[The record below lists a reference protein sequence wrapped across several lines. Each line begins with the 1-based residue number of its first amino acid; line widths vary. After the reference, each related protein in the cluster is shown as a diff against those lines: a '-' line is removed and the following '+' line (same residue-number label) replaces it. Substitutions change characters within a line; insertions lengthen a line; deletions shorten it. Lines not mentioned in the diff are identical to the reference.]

1 MVYKLEQISK
11 PKMVKPILIE
21 GLPGIGNVGKIA
33 VDFIV
38 ENLKAKKIVEITS
51 NQFPHSVFVKEDNLI
66 ELPTISVYHKKIK
79 SKDYLFLVGDIQPV
93 DEEGCYD
100 FCDVLL
106 DWFVKNKG
114 KEIVT
119 TGGIGLHQIPAK
131 PKVFVTGNDAKYVK
145 TFKGCKSKIYGI
157 VGPIIGVTGLLLG
170 LSEKRKIPAAALLTQ
185 TFGHP
190 SYIGI
195 KEARETLQ
203 VLNKRFSLNL
213 KIKQLD
219 EEIHEIEKELKE
231 KAKLLKEVAQSS
243 AKGPEDLTY
252 FG

>member
-1 MVYKLEQISK
+1 MVYKIEQLIK
-11 PKMVKPILIE
+11 VKLNKPILIE

-33 VDFIV
+33 IDFMI
-38 ENLKAKKIVEITS
+38 ENLKAKKIMEITS
-51 NQFPHSVFVKEDNLI
+51 NQFPHSVFVCENHLI
-66 ELPTISVYHKKIK
+66 ELPTISIYYKKIK
-79 SKDYLFLVGDIQPV
+79 GQDYLLLAGDIQPV

-106 DWFVKNKG
+106 DWFEIHKG
-114 KEIVT
+114 QAIVT
-119 TGGIGLHQIPAK
+119 TGGIGLHHIPKK
-131 PKVFVTGNDAKYVK
+131 PKVYVTGNNAKFVK
-145 TFKGCKSKIYGI
+145 TFKDCEKKIYGV

-170 LSEKRKIPAAALLTQ
+170 LAEKRKIPAVAVLTQ

-195 KEARETLQ
+195 KEARETLKT
-203 VLNKRFSLNL
+203 LNNRFDLNL

-219 EEIHEIEKELKE
+219 EEITAIEKELTE
-231 KAKLLKEVAQSS
+231 KAKLLKEVAESTHKGSS
-243 AKGPEDLTY
+243 DLTY